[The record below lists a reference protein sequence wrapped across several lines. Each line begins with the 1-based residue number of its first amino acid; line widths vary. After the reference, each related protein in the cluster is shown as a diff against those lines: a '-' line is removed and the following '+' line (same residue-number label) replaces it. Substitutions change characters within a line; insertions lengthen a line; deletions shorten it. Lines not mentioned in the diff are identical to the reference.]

1 MKKLCPECKTVK
13 ESKDFIKG
21 ICKECNAKI
30 VIPPRVLSEEEKEFE
45 RHIDDDHNV
54 ISHFYSAKTRHPNI
68 PFYLQ
73 DETGKTYE
81 FGWNLIYQYI
91 ENCNQ

>member
-21 ICKECNAKI
+21 ICKECNAQI

-54 ISHFYSAKTRHPNI
+54 ISHFYMLRLVIQIFHSISR
-68 PFYLQ
+68 
-73 DETGKTYE
+73 
-81 FGWNLIYQYI
+81 
-91 ENCNQ
+91 